1 MKSGYCKR
9 ALLAVFALIVTALL
23 SLGAKTSTEK
33 VSDKKDEKEKERLA
47 LPVAKVNDTTLT
59 LEYVEQATSRQS
71 PILRRELA
79 DEAKLN
85 EFVDRLINMELLAEE
100 AARRGFKDHDEVA
113 SVLKNQLAS
122 LMHRQIADSI
132 EEVTP
137 DEEALKKYYNDNQ
150 ENYHKP
156 EKVRARHI
164 LISDKAKA
172 EKLLAD
178 LIEKKK
184 VSQHE
189 FRRLAQE
196 NSEDESTRLRGGDL
210 TFFTR
215 VEDRKEG
222 DPEID
227 EAIVNAVFKLKKN
240 GDIHQKLVK
249 TDKGYHIIMRT
260 GHRDKMDLSFE
271 DSRDRL
277 VVLVRREQRKQQVE
291 DAIASLKERFPVEI
305 HEENLKHVVIDLS
318 VGPPDPNAKGGLTPQ
333 EKQKRQNAM
342 VPMAVQ
348 KK

>member
-1 MKSGYCKR
+1 MNSGHFKR
-9 ALLAVFALIVTALL
+9 ALVALFALIVTALFT
-23 SLGAKTSTEK
+23 LGAKAPAK
-33 VSDKKDEKEKERLA
+33 KAPDKENKKEKARLA
-47 LPVAKVNDTTLT
+47 LPVAQVNDTTMT

-79 DEAKLN
+79 NETKLI
-85 EFVDRLINMELLAEE
+85 EFVDRLVNMELLAEE
-100 AARRGFKDHDEVA
+100 AAKRGFKDHAEVA

-122 LMHRQIADSI
+122 LMHRKIADSI
-132 EEVTP
+132 EEVAA
-137 DEEALKKYYNDNQ
+137 DEETLKKYYNDNYD
-150 ENYHKP
+150 NYHKP

-164 LISDKAKA
+164 LITDKAKA

-178 LIEKKK
+178 LLAKKK

-196 NSEDESTRLRGGDL
+196 NSEDETTRLRGGDL
-210 TFFTR
+210 TFFTTA
-215 VEDRKEG
+215 EDRKEG
-222 DPEID
+222 DPQVED
-227 EAIVNAVFKLKKN
+227 AIVKAAFKLKKN
-240 GDIHQKLVK
+240 GDIHPKLVK
-249 TDKGYHIIMRT
+249 TDKGYHVIMRT

-271 DSRDRL
+271 DSKDRL

-333 EKQKRQNAM
+333 ERQKRQKQM
-342 VPMAVQ
+342 VPMAAQ